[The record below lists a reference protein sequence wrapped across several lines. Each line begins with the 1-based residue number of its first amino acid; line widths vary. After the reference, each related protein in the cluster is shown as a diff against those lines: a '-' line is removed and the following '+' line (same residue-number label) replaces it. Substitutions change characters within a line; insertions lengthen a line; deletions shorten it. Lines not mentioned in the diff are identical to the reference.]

1 MIVEYNREL
10 QYDPDDIDVRLQ
22 HFSLGHIIQMIED
35 RKLAIYDNDM
45 QNLTVSWTKKQKSLF
60 IESLLIKLPIPLFYF
75 DGSYSQW
82 MVIDGLQ
89 RLSAISEFIQN
100 KFKLN
105 SLEYLRNECENRFFR
120 ELPGYLQARIFET
133 KIVAYVINPGTPRE
147 VKYNIFRRINETG
160 THLNKQEI
168 RHIFFH
174 GQASDFIKSL
184 ASTSLFQELSKTR
197 LAAKRM
203 EDREYANRFV
213 SFLYMKNAYD
223 GGMDEFL
230 YKGMEVLSS
239 FQEEQL
245 AHTKNTF
252 FKALERLVQLF
263 GEHLFKMPLPDKI
276 WSQKWNKAIYDMCMY
291 NILTL
296 NEQQMQILLDRKDGF
311 QHEFRDKFSKGGE
324 WHSYIIGSPDSFQAV
339 TNRFDSLK
347 YLLSKYSKL

>member
-1 MIVEYNREL
+1 MVEYNREL
-10 QYDPDDIDVRLQ
+10 QYDPDAIDVRLQ
-22 HFSLGHIIQMIED
+22 HFALGHIIQMIED
-35 RKLAIYDNDM
+35 GKLAIYDNDM

-133 KIVAYVINPGTPRE
+133 KIVTYVINPGTPHE

-168 RHIFFH
+168 RHVFFH
-174 GQASDFIKSL
+174 GQASNFIKYL
-184 ASTSLFQELSKTR
+184 ADTLLFQELSKTK
-197 LAAKRM
+197 LATKRM
-203 EDREYANRFV
+203 EDREYVNRFV
-213 SFLYMKNAYD
+213 SFLHIKDAYD
-223 GGMDEFL
+223 GDMDKFL

-245 AHTKNTF
+245 AHTENIF

-263 GEHLFKMPLPDKI
+263 GEYLFKMPLPDGV
-276 WSQKWNKAIYDMCMY
+276 WSHKWNKAIYDMCMY

-296 NEQQMQILLDRKDGF
+296 NEQQMQTLLDRKDDF
-311 QHEFRDKFSKGGE
+311 QYEFRCKFTKGGE
-324 WHSYIIGSPDSFQAV
+324 WHSYITSSPDSRQAV
-339 TNRFDSLK
+339 TNRLDAFK
-347 YLLSKYSKL
+347 YLLNKYSKL